1 MEQAGVLRGVQ
12 QAYLYGQPQNY
23 YINTKK
29 LTMKL
34 HEYGQADIEV
44 VLNKVRSIKKDIG
57 AYQQHSFTDYGDY
70 MVRLTNGSIRIYP
83 EELEYGNALFYERLK
98 DISFRFRDNVK

>member
-1 MEQAGVLRGVQ
+1 MANRKIIIIK
-12 QAYLYGQPQNY
+12 Y
-23 YINTKK
+23 KK

-44 VLNKVRSIKKDIG
+44 VLNKVRGLKKDIG
-57 AYQQHSFTDYGDY
+57 TYQQHSFTDYGDY

-98 DISFRFRDNVK
+98 DISFRFRDNIK